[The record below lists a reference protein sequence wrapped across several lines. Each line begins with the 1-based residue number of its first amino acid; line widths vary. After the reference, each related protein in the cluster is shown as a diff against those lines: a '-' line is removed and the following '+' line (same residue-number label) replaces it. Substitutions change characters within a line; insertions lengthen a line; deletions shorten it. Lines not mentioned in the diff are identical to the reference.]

1 MFKDAHCAFGSVRE
15 TPSLARARLAGKN
28 DATIG
33 SFCTRL
39 LGELDYRG

>member
-1 MFKDAHCAFGSVRE
+1 MFFCYFGYAVPVAMNEKGVSALL
-15 TPSLARARLAGKN
+15 TSKN

-39 LGELDYRG
+39 LGEH